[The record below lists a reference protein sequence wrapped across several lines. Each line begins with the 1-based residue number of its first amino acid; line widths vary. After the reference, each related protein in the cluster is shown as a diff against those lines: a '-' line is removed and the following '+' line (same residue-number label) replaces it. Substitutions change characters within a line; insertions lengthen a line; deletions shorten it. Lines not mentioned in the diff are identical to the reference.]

1 MVELASFS
9 AGQVA
14 PRERIARW
22 DAQVWTPVSSF
33 RTEALSVPFEG
44 EARHAHMGPVHLF
57 RVSAT
62 AHRLTR
68 TAAPDPA
75 DRRGLA
81 MLVVQQRG
89 TATVTQGGRE
99 IELEPGAW
107 TVCDA
112 DRRFGILSPQ
122 GGEQLILLIPRDRLG
137 LGTGLGS
144 YASRRYGD
152 AGGTARLLPCYLTG
166 LFEELD
172 AAADSNCA
180 ELADIATQL
189 VRLALFEARQ
199 SVPPISMR
207 ETLRLRVKDHVRRNL
222 RNPAMSIE
230 SVAAAFGCTKRHL
243 HKVFIDDEMTL
254 SQFIWAQRLESCREA
269 LRNPHLVRHS
279 ITEISFMWGFN
290 NSAHFSKAFKGRF
303 GLPPGTFRER
313 SIATGAEPAFLH
325 DAA

>member
-1 MVELASFS
+1 MVERASFS
-9 AGQVA
+9 VGQVA

-22 DAQVWTPVSSF
+22 DAQVWTPVSRF

-44 EARHAHMGPVHLF
+44 DAKLAHMGAVHLF
-57 RVSAT
+57 NVRAT

-68 TAAPDPA
+68 AAAPDA
-75 DRRGLA
+75 IDRRGLA
-81 MLVVQQRG
+81 MLLVQRRG
-89 TATVTQGGRE
+89 RATVTHGGRE

-112 DRRFGILSPQ
+112 DRAFGVLSPQ

-152 AGGTARLLPCYLTG
+152 AGGTAKLLPCYLSG
-166 LFEELD
+166 LFDELD

-180 ELADIATQL
+180 ELADIAAQL
-189 VRLALFEARQ
+189 VRLALLEARQ

-222 RNPAMSIE
+222 RDPSLSID

-243 HKVFIDDEMTL
+243 HKVFTDDEMTL
-254 SQFIWAQRLESCREA
+254 SQFIWTQRLESCREA
-269 LRNPHLVRHS
+269 LRNPNFARHS

-290 NSAHFSKAFKGRF
+290 NSAHFSKAFKSRF

-313 SIATGAEPAFLH
+313 SFAKPAAPALLH